1 MSCFSSLISV
11 DNGRPSGPVGHGG
24 HISHVVLFLFLLIL
38 NEQLKAG
45 WKMAAAETILCRRSL
60 VLGSFEVWID
70 TKGRRI
76 WGSYWIS
83 RNTRIPCHTLLQP
96 PPKLVS
102 SHQMPRPMQ
111 FVLNYKILQWAH
123 NIGQIHSKTHWLICC
138 KPFYQ
143 NYIEE
148 TLK

>member
-1 MSCFSSLISV
+1 MLSSSCSFALLVLLVNELMMVLIQ
-11 DNGRPSGPVGHGG
+11 
-24 HISHVVLFLFLLIL
+24 VVLILVLLVL

-70 TKGRRI
+70 TKGPRI

-111 FVLNYKILQWAH
+111 FVLNCKILQWTH
-123 NIGQIHSKTHWLICC
+123 NIGQKHSKTHRPICC

-143 NYIEE
+143 NYIED
-148 TLK
+148 TL